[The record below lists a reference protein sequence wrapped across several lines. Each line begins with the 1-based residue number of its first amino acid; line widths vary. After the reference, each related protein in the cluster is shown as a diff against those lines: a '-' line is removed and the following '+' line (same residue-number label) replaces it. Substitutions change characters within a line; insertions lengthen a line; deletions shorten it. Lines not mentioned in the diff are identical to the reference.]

1 MKISIVLPIYNEEE
15 NIPILYEELRDV
27 LAVLKSDKIIEDF
40 EIICVNDGS
49 RDNSLEV
56 LKGLAAKDRQVKVI
70 NFRNNF
76 GQTAA
81 LSAGINAASG
91 ELIIPMDAD
100 LQNDPRDI
108 VRFIEKINEGHSM
121 VSGWRKNR
129 KDRLISRRIPSIIA
143 NWLIGF
149 ITGVRIKVFSPRLR
163 ARG

>member
-15 NIPILYEELRDV
+15 NIPILYEELKDI
-27 LAVLKSDKIIEDF
+27 LAVLKDDKIIENF

-56 LKGLAAKDRQVKVI
+56 LRGLAAKDRQVKVI

-81 LSAGINAASG
+81 LSAGISAASG

-149 ITGVRIKVFSPRLR
+149 ITGVRIKVLSPRLR